1 MKVALQIPDG
11 NRCEDCMFLKVYYF
25 DNHAECLL
33 FGGRLQW
40 DYEYGN
46 IVEKTIKKCDKC
58 RQIVRNCDD

>member
-1 MKVALQIPDG
+1 
-11 NRCEDCMFLKVYYF
+11 MFLKVYYF

-33 FGGRLQW
+33 FSGRLQW

-58 RQIVRNCDD
+58 RQITRKCE